1 MDIRSEQ
8 AIWRIFYWNY
18 VQLWFYNYCYVCRY
32 TNNNYFYLR
41 TSLNTQHANTH
52 TLSDVCGRSFGAC
65 RLRFQRLWNHQERLH
80 ETSESYFCYVMEQ
93 IANTT
98 PLTQVQRCSEEA
110 SKGHHLPT
118 DYQLTALTGGKQPA
132 ATFWAYPLSGVLEF
146 LIPYSPSVQSSASV
160 SEPSETPS
168 EHDGDTFKHFM

>member
-1 MDIRSEQ
+1 
-8 AIWRIFYWNY
+8 
-18 VQLWFYNYCYVCRY
+18 
-32 TNNNYFYLR
+32 
-41 TSLNTQHANTH
+41 
-52 TLSDVCGRSFGAC
+52 
-65 RLRFQRLWNHQERLH
+65 
-80 ETSESYFCYVMEQ
+80 MEQ
-93 IANTT
+93 ITNTT

-168 EHDGDTFKHFM
+168 EHDGDVFKQFM